1 MGLERRV
8 AVIGAGPSGLAAA
21 RALDRAGL
29 AFDGYEAHDDVGGL
43 WDIDNPR
50 STVYESAHLI
60 SSRTT
65 TQFDELPMDSGADYP
80 SHRELLRYFRRYAD
94 VFGLRER
101 YRFGTRVVAVEP
113 AGGDATGRSGWVVRS
128 EPTEPDGSAAAEPV
142 ARTYSHVVIA
152 NGTLAE
158 PNVPTFA
165 GTFDGELLHSSAY
178 KSADVFAG
186 KRVLVVGG
194 GNSGCDIA
202 VDAVHRAASVDLS
215 VRRGYWF
222 VPRYL
227 LGRPTDTL
235 NQGRPLPA
243 RVKQAV
249 DSRLLRLL
257 NGDPRRFG
265 FPEPDH
271 KIYESHPVVNSL
283 VLQHAGQGDL
293 RVRPDL
299 DRFEGRTVHFADGS
313 SDEYDLVLLATGYR
327 LDYPFLD
334 PQHLAWAGPGS
345 GTAPRLFCNIV
356 PPTANGL
363 FVVGMLEASGIGW
376 QGRAEQAELVARYL
390 AAEAGGDGGD
400 AAAAERAARFRRRLT
415 DPWPDLTGGYR
426 YLGLERMS
434 YYVNKDA
441 YRRTVRRLAAE
452 LAPAPRGSDQH
463 SAPDV
468 APDATPA
475 GPAAA
480 ERAA

>member
-1 MGLERRV
+1 MTLRRT

-29 AFDGYEAHDDVGGL
+29 ELVGYEAHHDVGGL

-65 TQFDELPMDSGADYP
+65 TEFSELAMDCDADYP
-80 SHRELLRYFRRYAD
+80 SHRELLRYFRTYAD
-94 VFGLRER
+94 TFDLRR
-101 YRFGTRVVAVEP
+101 HYRFGTRVTAVEP
-113 AGGDATGRSGWVVRS
+113 VDGDASGARGWEVVATR
-128 EPTEPDGSAAAEPV
+128 PDGGTSVE
-142 ARTYSHVVIA
+142 RYSHVVVA

-158 PNVPTFA
+158 PNVPTFE
-165 GTFDGELLHSSAY
+165 GRFTGELLHSSEY
-178 KSADVFAG
+178 RGADVFDG

-202 VDAVHRAASVDLS
+202 VDAVHRAAAVELS

-243 RVKQAV
+243 RIKQAV

-257 NGDPRRFG
+257 NGDPQRFG
-265 FPEPDH
+265 FPAPDH

-293 RVRPDL
+293 RVRADVRSF
-299 DRFEGRTVHFADGS
+299 DGDTVHFVDGTAGR
-313 SDEYDLVLLATGYR
+313 YDVVLLATGYR

-334 PQHLAWAGPGS
+334 PAHLAWSGPGS
-345 GTAPRLFCNIV
+345 GTAPGLFCNIV
-356 PPTANGL
+356 PPSLNGL

-390 AAEAGGDGGD
+390 AAEAAGAEGD
-400 AAAAERAARFRRRLT
+400 AAAGRRAEAFRRRIGQA
-415 DPWPDLTGGYR
+415 WPDLTGGYR

-441 YRRTVRRLAAE
+441 YRRTVRRFADDLA
-452 LAPAPRGSDQH
+452 GS
-463 SAPDV
+463 A
-468 APDATPA
+468 
-475 GPAAA
+475 
-480 ERAA
+480 R